1 MSSSNPFDNL
11 NIDNQLQ
18 DYAPSQNYDIDN
30 NPFDKYFEIQDKQK
44 EETLKRVLSLA
55 QQKDPN
61 RTGKAQILAEE
72 LGIPPD
78 MALDSED
85 VLDILEERKRQ
96 QEIQN
101 INAQNLA
108 MINPL
113 LAKQLRDPNFAAI
126 SYDNIPRLGKVES
139 LMNGLKKQIP
149 NQERYDPVFYKCPN
163 GYDTIGYGFAIKD
176 LYMDKEVADLIL
188 DKKIR
193 GILVSIESN
202 DDWNEWFWNKPK
214 NVKEVLINMIFQI
227 GFSGVRKFKKT
238 IQYIKDDNF
247 LMASE
252 EMLDSKWAR
261 SDSPN
266 RAKELS
272 EIIKSQ

>member
-1 MSSSNPFDNL
+1 MKNL
-11 NIDNQLQ
+11 NN
-18 DYAPSQNYDIDN
+18 
-30 NPFDKYFEIQDKQK
+30 
-44 EETLKRVLSLA
+44 
-55 QQKDPN
+55 
-61 RTGKAQILAEE
+61 
-72 LGIPPD
+72 
-78 MALDSED
+78 
-85 VLDILEERKRQ
+85 
-96 QEIQN
+96 
-101 INAQNLA
+101 
-108 MINPL
+108 
-113 LAKQLRDPNFAAI
+113 
-126 SYDNIPRLGKVES
+126 
-139 LMNGLKKQIP
+139 LKKQIAKHEGYEP
-149 NQERYDPVFYKCPN
+149 EVYKCPN

-238 IQYIKDDNF
+238 IRYIKDDNF

-266 RAKELS
+266 RARELS
-272 EIIKSQ
+272 EIVISQ

>member
-1 MSSSNPFDNL
+1 MKNL
-11 NIDNQLQ
+11 NNL
-18 DYAPSQNYDIDN
+18 
-30 NPFDKYFEIQDKQK
+30 K
-44 EETLKRVLSLA
+44 E
-55 QQKDPN
+55 
-61 RTGKAQILAEE
+61 QI
-72 LGIPPD
+72 
-78 MALDSED
+78 
-85 VLDILEERKRQ
+85 
-96 QEIQN
+96 
-101 INAQNLA
+101 
-108 MINPL
+108 
-113 LAKQLRDPNFAAI
+113 AKHEGYEP
-126 SYDNIPRLGKVES
+126 KV
-139 LMNGLKKQIP
+139 
-149 NQERYDPVFYKCPN
+149 YKCTN